1 MKELNDES
9 LFEYLMTADFIENY
23 RPDEWKFLLFKFRSF
38 YKVLRGNKERIEN
51 EKDYQIKILQNQ
63 LDGLKINLER
73 EQIKS
78 TDLQN
83 KIDFSEKKRKLTWK
97 ERFKGEIERFSKI
110 DTNDTTTT

>member
-38 YKVLRGNKERIEN
+38 YKILRGNKERIEN

-110 DTNDTTTT
+110 DTNDTI

>member
-23 RPDEWKFLLFKFRSF
+23 RPDEWKFLLLKFRSF

-63 LDGLKINLER
+63 LESLTINLEKQ
-73 EQIKS
+73 QIIS
-78 TDLQN
+78 SNLQN
-83 KIDFSEKKRKLTWK
+83 KIDFSERKRKLTWK
-97 ERFKGEIERFSKI
+97 ERFKGEIERFSKN